1 MKGEIC
7 KRHVRGGD
15 TAVRF
20 AQQIGHDHVGL
31 AQRAPPWGILAREV
45 DALLKLAQGGTRQ
58 ISSENKPI
66 RFDQFHNSTQRIAQR
81 ICALLDPTQQP
92 IILGD
97 QHPIEI
103 G

>member
-45 DALLKLAQGGTRQ
+45 DALLKLVQGGTRQ
-58 ISSENKPI
+58 IPSEDKPI
-66 RFDQFHNSTQRIAQR
+66 RVDQLHISIQRIAQR
-81 ICALLDPTQQP
+81 MAALIQ
-92 IILGD
+92 IFG
-97 QHPIEI
+97 EV